1 MDNSIQS
8 QAYIFF
14 ATLYGGIIIGF
25 IYDIYR
31 IFRYYS
37 KPKKVATFIEDLIF
51 WLIVSVISLFILIF
65 SNWGEI
71 RGYVFLGFISGAFL
85 YSRLLSK
92 PVITVLV
99 YVVNFIVK
107 VVKCI
112 FRILF
117 FPFKLIAKQLYV
129 PYMKVVSRADK
140 TRRKVKKLFKLPFLV
155 ANDMKKHAKTIIK
168 KK

>member
-25 IYDIYR
+25 LYDIYR
-31 IFRYYS
+31 IFRYYA
-37 KPKKVATFIEDLIF
+37 KPKKVATFIEDLVF

-85 YSRLLSK
+85 YYRILSK
-92 PVITVLV
+92 PIITILV
-99 YVVNFIVK
+99 HVVNFIVK
-107 VVKCI
+107 VIKYI
-112 FRILF
+112 FSILF
-117 FPFKLIAKQLYV
+117 FPFRVIVKHLYV
-129 PYMKVVSRADK
+129 PYTKVASKASRSC
-140 TRRKVKKLFKLPFLV
+140 RKVKKLFKLPFLV
-155 ANDMKKHAKTIIK
+155 ITDIK
-168 KK
+168 KYAMTMLKKK

>member
-25 IYDIYR
+25 LYDIYR

-85 YSRLLSK
+85 YSRILSK
-92 PVITVLV
+92 PVITILV

-107 VVKCI
+107 VLKCI
-112 FRILF
+112 LGVLF
-117 FPFKLIAKQLYV
+117 FPFKVIAKRLYV
-129 PYMKVVSRADK
+129 PCAKA
-140 TRRKVKKLFKLPFLV
+140 KKLFKLPFLV
-155 ANDMKKHAKTIIK
+155 AADMKKHAVTILK

>member
-14 ATLYGGIIIGF
+14 ATLYGGIVIGF

-37 KPKKVATFIEDLIF
+37 KPKKIATFIEDLVF
-51 WLIVSVISLFILIF
+51 WIIVSIIALLILLF

-71 RGYVFLGFISGAFL
+71 RGYVFLGFLSGAFL
-85 YSRLLSK
+85 YNKALSK
-92 PVITVLV
+92 PVISILV
-99 YVVNFIVK
+99 IIIRFIVK
-107 VVKCI
+107 GLKYMFNVI
-112 FRILF
+112 I
-117 FPFKLIAKQLYV
+117 FPFKVIATLLYK
-129 PYMKVVSRADK
+129 PYNS
-140 TRRKVKKLFKLPFLV
+140 VKKKGSNVYRKTKRIIKLPF
-155 ANDMKKHAKTIIK
+155 AFASDIKKSARTIIK